1 MQLTQRTKAVMLDK
15 GADAAYAFFQQEF
28 AKMEEKANQQKTLL
42 ISLYDML
49 MGSGD
54 KLEF

>member
-49 MGSGD
+49 MGSGNN
-54 KLEF
+54 LEF